1 MLPYALA
8 SIDLGL
14 RLGEPLDKNN
24 NRWRC
29 TILTYQKATISFAIK
44 YFYLE
49 SDVCHIILLYHTILN
64 H

>member
-14 RLGEPLDKNN
+14 RLGEPLDKND

-29 TILTYQKATISFAIK
+29 TILTGQKATISFAIK
-44 YFYLE
+44 YF
-49 SDVCHIILLYHTILN
+49 
-64 H
+64 